1 MRYAPDE
8 FSRHEYEIKNVFTE
22 GDSFPAVVFY
32 LRYNDSVEIDIEGVL
47 KKTGL
52 WSDPDESEPQRT
64 YHMLFEIAPR
74 NGNAGTVDLYVS
86 RFVAEYRKNT

>member
-47 KKTGL
+47 EEDGVVER
-52 WSDPDESEPQRT
+52 P
-64 YHMLFEIAPR
+64 
-74 NGNAGTVDLYVS
+74 
-86 RFVAEYRKNT
+86 